1 MELSY
6 DNGKKWVLLCGD
18 ETPKEHSSTWEKE
31 KTQHV
36 VLLIRNGNQGTAYVD
51 GQRVGGDEQCEL
63 KTKASK
69 EISHFYIGGD
79 GDKTGSQ
86 EGVSVT
92 VTNVLLY
99 NRPLDS
105 TELDAFNPNK
115 APISP
120 QVPENAQGTLLQSSA
135 GQPLSDPKLLN
146 ENKGVGGGSAST
158 SAPSTVTTSTGK
170 EQSAIQLSS
179 ETFPSGE
186 KNVDGGS
193 SSNDDQTAEAEAG
206 DTVPGDGPPQT
217 PAGTPATADAN
228 TPTATGKRKV
238 EPAVTTGVSASSG
251 EDGETAGG
259 TDAQGEE
266 GIHSQDREVNA
277 TALNSSLGN

>member
-79 GDKTGSQ
+79 GVKTGSQ

-115 APISP
+115 I
-120 QVPENAQGTLLQSSA
+120 
-135 GQPLSDPKLLN
+135 
-146 ENKGVGGGSAST
+146 ST
-158 SAPSTVTTSTGK
+158 SKRVAKG
-170 EQSAIQLSS
+170 
-179 ETFPSGE
+179 
-186 KNVDGGS
+186 
-193 SSNDDQTAEAEAG
+193 
-206 DTVPGDGPPQT
+206 
-217 PAGTPATADAN
+217 
-228 TPTATGKRKV
+228 ATG
-238 EPAVTTGVSASSG
+238 
-251 EDGETAGG
+251 
-259 TDAQGEE
+259 E
-266 GIHSQDREVNA
+266 G
-277 TALNSSLGN
+277 TALPGRATGDAGIMRGSGLLPSLLLLLGLWGFAAR